1 MSESA
6 LPLGNILNSLMEHP
20 EMLQK
25 AMSIAG
31 SLASSGVLDN
41 LMNTPTDGGGQTAS
55 ANAYSAPQ
63 SGSPDLSSVGN
74 LLAGLMKGG
83 GAGEE
88 NSEEARTK
96 DGNHSS
102 AQSMNSRSDGASHGG
117 DSAFSGHFSAD
128 KQAQFPQNHA
138 SHHQNPHVG
147 HTERIRLLQSL
158 RPFLPCDK
166 QEKIDFIIKLL
177 GLLEAAERMGLG
189 KLF

>member
-1 MSESA
+1 MSENA

-55 ANAYSAPQ
+55 ANAYSTPQ
-63 SGSPDLSSVGN
+63 NGSPDLASVGN
-74 LLAGLMKGG
+74 LLAGLMKGN
-83 GAGEE
+83 GAGEGKGD
-88 NSEEARTK
+88 EARTREEYR
-96 DGNHSS
+96 SS
-102 AQSMNSRSDGASHGG
+102 AQSMNSRPDSASHGE
-117 DSAFSGHFSAD
+117 DRAFSENFSND
-128 KQAQFPQNHA
+128 KQAQLPHNQA

-166 QEKIDFIIKLL
+166 QEKIDFVIKLL